1 MISGDL
7 MQTCTLP
14 FAHVKYTGVSMLF
27 INYLNLLTLL
37 LCIFLSLMSAL
48 IYLGTK
54 VCVLVAA

>member
-1 MISGDL
+1 